1 MFLLHRRTSSEFS
14 ERSAPI
20 CIARLPYNPEQDR
33 TYVPYR
39 EWRGHGTRCAPPNGT
54 YLAIGLKSFHAS
66 VECADRGLDPF
77 ATDLVVADPTRSP
90 NTICLAVTPSLKAKG
105 VRNRCRIREI
115 PQGIPYITAMPRMH
129 RYMEVSAQ
137 VYAIYLRYVSSQ
149 DAWPYSVD
157 EAFLDV
163 TPYRAP
169 YGSNARELAHRIT
182 SEV

>member
-1 MFLLHRRTSSEFS
+1 
-14 ERSAPI
+14 
-20 CIARLPYNPEQDR
+20 
-33 TYVPYR
+33 
-39 EWRGHGTRCAPPNGT
+39 
-54 YLAIGLKSFHAS
+54 
-66 VECADRGLDPF
+66 
-77 ATDLVVADPTRSP
+77 
-90 NTICLAVTPSLKAKG
+90 
-105 VRNRCRIREI
+105 
-115 PQGIPYITAMPRMH
+115 
-129 RYMEVSAQ
+129 MEVSAQ